1 MVKMLQNGEVSR
13 FWGIHP
19 THTPKS
25 GINHGKPQR
34 VEGIIETLVK
44 FTSERSKPMTLMN
57 FRKLT
62 RR

>member
-1 MVKMLQNGEVSR
+1 MGRSPDFGVY
-13 FWGIHP
+13 
-19 THTPKS
+19 TPKS